1 MTKISKGL
9 ASLLVALP
17 FAALAQDQQTNM
29 FWPGQDASCSTWTKY
44 RSNREVRQ
52 YYLYWIIGFV
62 SGHNVGTP
70 SRQIKAGAFPDA
82 EGVYRYLDQYCQD
95 NPKSSFMG
103 GAIALDRELR
113 DQPPAKAPPAKGA
126 AKPGAAK

>member
-17 FAALAQDQQTNM
+17 LAALAQDQQTNM
-29 FWPGQDASCSTWTKY
+29 FWRDDASCARWTKY
-44 RSNREVRQ
+44 KNNPGVRE
-52 YYLYWIIGFV
+52 YYLYWILGFV
-62 SGHNVGTP
+62 SGHNFGTL
-70 SRQIKAGAFPDA
+70 SRQVKAGTFPEADD
-82 EGVYRYLDQYCQD
+82 VYRYLDQYCQD

-103 GAIALDRELR
+103 GAIALDRKLR